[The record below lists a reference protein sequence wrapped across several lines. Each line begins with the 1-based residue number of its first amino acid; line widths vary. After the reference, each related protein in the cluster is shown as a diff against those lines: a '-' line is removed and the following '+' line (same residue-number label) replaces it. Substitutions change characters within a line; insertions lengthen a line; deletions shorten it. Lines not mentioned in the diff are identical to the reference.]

1 MNSKELTILMP
12 CLNEAETIGKC
23 IERAKKLLSESNIDG
38 EILVADNGSA
48 DGSQEI
54 ARSLG
59 ARVVHCP
66 IRGYGAAI
74 MCGIENAEG
83 KFILLGDS
91 DDSYHFDEAF
101 PMIEKLREGY
111 DICMGTRLKG
121 KIMPQAMPW
130 LNRWI
135 GNPILTAIGKFLFK
149 VDLSDFHCGMRA
161 FRRDKI
167 IALNLVTTGMEWA
180 SEMVIKAKLA
190 GLKITEVPITYY
202 KAGRSHPPHLKRWR
216 DGWRHLRFMLLH
228 SPTWLFI
235 LPGFIMALIGLVGAI
250 VLLPGM
256 LKLGSVILD
265 VHTLLV
271 MAFLFLIGVQVIYLG
286 LFAKLYSIIHGILP
300 TDKRVTRFFRFFSLE
315 KLLIFSI
322 LIGLLGLFLFS
333 RTFWGW
339 YKIGFS
345 NLNYQITMR
354 QLIPSLTL
362 IMLSILSLFNGFIFS
377 VLFLKTRPLEKEE
390 SLF

>member
-1 MNSKELTILMP
+1 MKELTILMP

-23 IERAKKLLSESNIDG
+23 IQRAKKLLSEYNIDG
-38 EILVADNGSA
+38 EILVADNGST

-54 ARSLG
+54 AKSLG

-74 MCGIENAEG
+74 MCGIEHAEG

-101 PMIEKLREGY
+101 PLIEKLREGY

-121 KIMPQAMPW
+121 KIMPGAMPW

-149 VDLSDFHCGMRA
+149 INISDFHCGMRA
-161 FRRDKI
+161 FRKDKI
-167 IALNLVTTGMEWA
+167 LALNLVTTGMEWA
-180 SEMVIKAKLA
+180 SEMIIKAKLA

-202 KAGRSHPPHLKRWR
+202 KAGRSRPPHLRRWR

-228 SPTWLFI
+228 SPFWLLI
-235 LPGFIMALIGLVGAI
+235 VPGIIMTLIGFIGMIALI
-250 VLLPGM
+250 PGP
-256 LKLGSVILD
+256 VIIKGITGFD

-271 MAFLFLIGVQVIYLG
+271 MAFLTILG
-286 LFAKLYSIIHGILP
+286 FQTIFVGFFAKIYAHNSGILP
-300 TDKRVTRFFRFFSLE
+300 YNDRLFKIIKRFSLE
-315 KLLIFSI
+315 ELLIASLLIGAIGVAGVIWSVYGWYEVGFKELNYQVTMRKLVPSLVLVAISIQGIFNSFMFSI
-322 LIGLLGLFLFS
+322 L
-333 RTFWGW
+333 
-339 YKIGFS
+339 
-345 NLNYQITMR
+345 
-354 QLIPSLTL
+354 
-362 IMLSILSLFNGFIFS
+362 MLEVKPFNKNQKS
-377 VLFLKTRPLEKEE
+377 
-390 SLF
+390 

>member
-345 NLNYQITMR
+345 NLDYQITMR